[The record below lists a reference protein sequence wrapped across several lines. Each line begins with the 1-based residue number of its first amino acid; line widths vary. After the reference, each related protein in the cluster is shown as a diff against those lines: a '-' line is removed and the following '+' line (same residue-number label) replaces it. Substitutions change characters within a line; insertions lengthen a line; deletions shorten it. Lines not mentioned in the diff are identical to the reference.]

1 MKYLMT
7 GIEKERKLTGTVMRN
22 LSPITIFGMTSSTP
36 YS

>member
-1 MKYLMT
+1 MKYLMA
-7 GIEKERKLTGTVMRN
+7 GIEKERILTGTVMRN